1 VNHADI
7 LNSPVRILVVDD
19 IELWRQHICSALKT
33 WPELQLVGEASDG
46 LEAVQIAE
54 ELKPDVILLDI
65 GLPNL
70 NGIEAADRLCQRQLR

>member
-1 VNHADI
+1 MNHADI
-7 LNSPVRILVVDD
+7 PNSPVRILVVDD

-33 WPELQLVGEASDG
+33 WPELQLAGEASDG
-46 LEAVQIAE
+46 LEAVQRAE